1 MNTGFFVVRPVEGPF
16 ACEPAQM
23 RLVIISNSTQ
33 PKGPGPSAG
42 R

>member
-1 MNTGFFVVRPVEGPF
+1 MNTGFLSFVLLEGPF

-23 RLVIISNSTQ
+23 RPVNISDSTQ
-33 PKGPGPSAG
+33 PKGSGPSAG